1 MPSPGFALA
10 RTLEGHSKSVAAVKF
25 SPDGSVVASASA
37 DKTVR
42 LWRVADGAQLCVL
55 VGHERGCSD
64 VAWTGCGRY
73 LASASDDKNL
83 HLWDVDPCSPHYGK
97 TVRVFAGHTSHVF
110 CCDVNS
116 VCGAN
121 NVLAS
126 GSVDETVRLWDL
138 RQGTC
143 VNVLPA
149 HSDPVTGVKFSPD
162 GAILATCSYDGITRL
177 WSVATGACLR
187 TIVLGVGGGGGGGGG
202 AEGAEGAEDA
212 DTAGDKLAVIPGFVG
227 NAVDDVAALAD
238 GVVINGGAGWGDGSY
253 RNAPIGCIVP
263 STNGRYL
270 LASTLDAHG
279 SLRLWDA
286 VKGRVVRTYAGRR
299 GSRYCAFA
307 AFADAE
313 GTSYA
318 VCGSEDG
325 SVMAWDL
332 RTGEVAQRIPGSDAA
347 WTNVVGD
354 ERTKAEAEKR
364 RGGSEKAENTAKLD
378 GDGIEPATGSPGTP
392 GRDEE
397 DGDAGN
403 RVGVPGEGKDG
414 DGGDAVVS
422 TDLNPEPKP
431 PPPPTD
437 PDGHDDAVVGL
448 DFFRHGMLA
457 TSGLERDR
465 TIKLWTTAG
474 YRERARA
481 S

>member
-25 SPDGSVVASASA
+25 SPDGSRVASASA

-138 RQGTC
+138 RLGTC

-187 TIVLGVGGGGGGGGG
+187 TIVLGSGGGSLGEGGGGGGEGGEGGG
-202 AEGAEGAEDA
+202 GDA
-212 DTAGDKLAVIPGFVG
+212 AGGDAAPTQPAVIPGFVG

-238 GVVINGGAGWGDGSY
+238 GVVINGGAGWGDGAV

-263 STNGRYL
+263 SPNGRYL
-270 LASTLDAHG
+270 LASTLDAAG

-286 VKGRVVRTYAGRR
+286 VKGRVVRSYAGRR

-313 GTSYA
+313 GTSYV

-332 RTGEVAQRIPGSDAA
+332 RGGEVAQRIPGSDAA

-354 ERTKAEAEKR
+354 ESEAKR
-364 RGGSEKAENTAKLD
+364 RRGDDAGGGREGD
-378 GDGIEPATGSPGTP
+378 GDGNGDGEGGATGSPGTP

-403 RVGVPGEGKDG
+403 RAGAPGEGKE
-414 DGGDAVVS
+414 GGKGGRER
-422 TDLNPEPKP
+422 TP

-448 DFFRHGMLA
+448 DFHRDGILA

-465 TIKLWTTAG
+465 SVKIWTTAE